1 MRGGVDINI
10 TTLKV
15 LTDGAKSA
23 LNYMTV
29 LLPPLVGGLTSI
41 GTLDG
46 AAVRKKQTQSGSDAV
61 DQGVNVDRDI
71 VYDVAD
77 MCEDDKGL
85 LRKRVWREEDEP
97 EGMILEREIR
107 FEDPDDE
114 DAEPTKIW
122 RWFVRKPE
130 AANEFSQI
138 AYPLQPHLNEVQEYA
153 RHIVGRLLLSNELA
167 DAVVLAAASH
177 DLGKN
182 RERWQRSL
190 GNDAYPKEVYAKSG
204 SLPDGKRLRPRE
216 ILKNYLHE
224 FGSLL
229 DILDDAHPR
238 HAEFKELND
247 DTRELVLHLIAAHHG
262 RARPHFPEEEAF
274 DPERSDRFAVALSI
288 EIPRRFARLQRKY
301 GRWGLAYLESLVRAA
316 DYAASANPGK
326 ILETNATAEDRS

>member
-1 MRGGVDINI
+1 MRGGVDI

-46 AAVRKKQTQSGSDAV
+46 AAVRKKQTQSESDAV
-61 DQGVNVDRDI
+61 DQGVNADRDI

-77 MCEDDKGL
+77 MWEDDKGL

-97 EGMILEREIR
+97 EEMILEREIR

-138 AYPLQPHLNEVQEYA
+138 AYSLQPHLNEVQEYA

-204 SLPDGKRLRPRE
+204 SLPDGKRLRPRKFIE
-216 ILKNYLHE
+216 DYRHE

-229 DILDDAHPR
+229 DLLDEKHPH
-238 HAEFKELND
+238 HAEFMALSYEM
-247 DTRELVLHLIAAHHG
+247 RELMLHLIAAHHG
-262 RARPHFPEEEAF
+262 RARPHFLVEEAV
-274 DPERSDRFAVALSI
+274 DPERSDQLAADLSI
-288 EIPRRFARLQRKY
+288 EIPRRFARLQCKY
-301 GRWGLAYLESLVRAA
+301 GRWGLAYP
-316 DYAASANPGK
+316 NPWFAPLTTLRVLTLAKHLKQKPRRK
-326 ILETNATAEDRS
+326 IAHE